1 LQRAIARS
9 RWFGYFR
16 GMSFW
21 FRIHFYA
28 LAVGLGLALGGCS
41 PSDQSQLD
49 EEKEPH
55 FVLGNSRV
63 NAMDYQGAIEAFQES
78 LEVNPRSA
86 SAHFRLACLYDT
98 KESDPAAAI
107 YHYQEYLRLEPKA
120 DNAEVIT
127 QRIYSCKQQLAA
139 DVLQMPSAPAA
150 QQQLEKIVEQN
161 RQLQQQVDALKETV
175 RQWNAY
181 YANQQAAQSNPSPVQ
196 NNSQTATANSPAPD
210 DISAQP
216 AIVQQPA
223 PEKKSHPADSPPLK
237 PKLHTHTVAAGET
250 LAAIARKTRVSLNSL
265 LAANPGLNPKKLH
278 VGQPVNLPD

>member
-1 LQRAIARS
+1 MTFRKWVLPVAAAILTGVA
-9 RWFGYFR
+9 
-16 GMSFW
+16 
-21 FRIHFYA
+21 
-28 LAVGLGLALGGCS
+28 GGCEPGQNS
-41 PSDQSQLD
+41 LD

-120 DNAEVIT
+120 DNADVIT

-150 QQQLEKIVEQN
+150 QQQLEKLVEQN
-161 RQLQQQVDALKETV
+161 RQLQQQVAALKESV
-175 RQWNAY
+175 KQWIN
-181 YANQQAAQSNPSPVQ
+181 YANQKVAPPNPTPVP
-196 NNSQTATANSPAPD
+196 NNSQTVTAGSPTPD
-210 DISAQP
+210 DISPQP
-216 AIVQQPA
+216 AVAPQPV
-223 PEKKSHPADSPPLK
+223 PVKNPRPAAK
-237 PKLHTHTVAAGET
+237 PKIRTHTVAAGET
-250 LAAIARKTRVSLNSL
+250 LAAIARKSGVSLNAL
-265 LAANPGLNPKKLH
+265 LAANPDVDPKKLR
-278 VGQPVNLPD
+278 VGQPVNLPQ

>member
-1 LQRAIARS
+1 
-9 RWFGYFR
+9 
-16 GMSFW
+16 MTFW
-21 FRIHFYA
+21 KWVLPVA
-28 LAVGLGLALGGCS
+28 AAVLTGVAGGCEPGQNS
-41 PSDQSQLD
+41 LD

-86 SAHFRLACLYDT
+86 AAHFRLACLYDKNDT

-107 YHYQEYLRLEPKA
+107 FHYQEYLRLEPKA

-175 RQWNAY
+175 RQWNVY
-181 YANQQAAQSNPSPVQ
+181 YANQKVAPPNPAPVPDS
-196 NNSQTATANSPAPD
+196 SQTVTAGSPTPD
-210 DISAQP
+210 DISPQP
-216 AIVQQPA
+216 SIVPQPV
-223 PEKKSHPADSPPLK
+223 PAKNSRPAAK
-237 PKLHTHTVAAGET
+237 PKPHVHTVAAGET
-250 LAAIARKTRVSLNSL
+250 LAAIARKAGVSLNSL
-265 LAANPGLNPKKLH
+265 LAANPGVEPKKLH
-278 VGQPVNLPD
+278 VGQTVNLPQ

>member
-1 LQRAIARS
+1 
-9 RWFGYFR
+9 
-16 GMSFW
+16 MSFW
-21 FRIHFYA
+21 LRIHFSA

-107 YHYQEYLRLEPKA
+107 FHYQEYLRLEPKA

-161 RQLQQQVDALKETV
+161 RQLQQQVDALRETV
-175 RQWNAY
+175 RQWNTY
-181 YANQQAAQSNPSPVQ
+181 YANQPPVNSSANANNAQPVIV
-196 NNSQTATANSPAPD
+196 NAPGPD
-210 DISAQP
+210 DISTQP
-216 AIVQQPA
+216 AATPRPVSARNPQPVA
-223 PEKKSHPADSPPLK
+223 SVSR
-237 PKLHTHTVAAGET
+237 PKIRTHTIVAGET
-250 LAAIARKTRVSLNSL
+250 LAAVARKSGVSLNSL
-265 LAANPGLNPKKLH
+265 LAANPGLNPKKLR
-278 VGQPVNLPD
+278 VGQSVNLPP

>member
-1 LQRAIARS
+1 
-9 RWFGYFR
+9 
-16 GMSFW
+16 MTFW
-21 FRIHFYA
+21 KWVLPVA
-28 LAVGLGLALGGCS
+28 AAVLTGAAGGCEPGQNS
-41 PSDQSQLD
+41 LD

-120 DNAEVIT
+120 DNADVIT

-150 QQQLEKIVEQN
+150 QQQLEKLVEQN

-175 RQWNAY
+175 RQWNVY
-181 YANQQAAQSNPSPVQ
+181 YANQKVAPPDPAPIP
-196 NNSQTATANSPAPD
+196 NNSQTATADSPTPD
-210 DISAQP
+210 DISSQP
-216 AIVQQPA
+216 AIAPQPVSVKNSHA
-223 PEKKSHPADSPPLK
+223 AAVPPAKLKSR
-237 PKLHTHTVAAGET
+237 THTVAAGET
-250 LAAIARKTRVSLNSL
+250 LASIARKSGVSLNSL
-265 LAANPGLNPKKLH
+265 LAANPDVNPKKLR
-278 VGQPVNLPD
+278 VGQPVNLPQ